1 MAAIA
6 FLCCAQWN
14 DELSIYALAKK
25 TRLCAA
31 PNDLMLVLV
40 WGRWAASEL
49 ELLSRVKMYLAA
61 GGRGEMAQNS
71 GCGVGFL
78 FAWYQ
83 VKNFT
88 NNSGFHTADLS
99 SAALSFAV
107 TFLLEYKQGFYLGC
121 YLAAMSCLLRDA
133 SRRDYGFFGYCCRE
147 QGCCWFQN
155 GQCF

>member
-1 MAAIA
+1 
-6 FLCCAQWN
+6 
-14 DELSIYALAKK
+14 
-25 TRLCAA
+25 
-31 PNDLMLVLV
+31 MLVLV
-40 WGRWAASEL
+40 QGRWAASEL

-88 NNSGFHTADLS
+88 NSGFHTADLS
-99 SAALSFAV
+99 SAALSSTV

-121 YLAAMSCLLRDA
+121 YLAAVWQILPAERRRPERLAFLGSAVGNRVLLVSEWPVFLELHWFSQHRSWLVLKIWSIMY
-133 SRRDYGFFGYCCRE
+133 SR
-147 QGCCWFQN
+147 
-155 GQCF
+155 